1 MTTALA
7 GAMLLGLATSPA
19 EAHPLGNFTRNL
31 YSGLTVSPDRVS
43 IDRVVDLAEIPAFQE
58 RQRIDADG
66 DGAVD
71 DAEAAGYRSQ
81 ACTAQAADLSV
92 STAGRRLPLT
102 VDSAALTFPVGA
114 GGLATLRLECT
125 LSTPLAGA
133 TQLDIDDHAFP
144 GRLGWHEI
152 TAVGDRV
159 TFTGADVPSTS
170 LSRRLTT
177 YPTDLL
183 QSPVDRRTA
192 RLRWRTGAAEAADGS
207 AVVGLDPVAAAAPR
221 GVDSA
226 TRAFSDLIGRQRLT
240 VAFTLIALILAM
252 ALGGLHAL
260 SPGHGKTLMAG
271 YLLGVGGRLRDAV
284 TIGLAVTVTHTAG
297 VLALGLLLVA
307 SARFAPERAYPWLGL
322 VSGLLAVAIG
332 ATLLRT
338 ALRRLRTAS
347 AAGRRQAG
355 EHTHRHQGPPSL
367 VATVARSTLREGP
380 GTHPDR
386 HEIALHEG
394 VRPEHPRDLAVD
406 GDTDGEHVHDHG
418 PHGHTHVVPAGR
430 VGLLGLISLGL
441 AGGMVPS
448 PSAIV
453 VLLAGFSQE
462 RAWFG
467 LALVAAYGVGMAL
480 TLVCTGLALVRVG
493 ALLSRMSSRRGHG
506 RLASLAAR
514 LPVAAAWAV
523 LLTGGYLVI
532 NAATSI

>member
-1 MTTALA
+1 
-7 GAMLLGLATSPA
+7 MLLGLATSA
-19 EAHPLGNFTRNL
+19 AADAHPLGNFTRNL
-31 YSGLTVSPDRVS
+31 YTGLTVSPDRVS

-58 RQRIDADG
+58 RQRMDADG
-66 DGAVD
+66 DGVVD
-71 DAEAAGYRSQ
+71 DAEAAGYRRQ

-102 VDSAALTFPVGA
+102 VDSATLTFPGGA
-114 GGLATLRLECT
+114 GGLATLRLECR
-125 LSTPLAGA
+125 LSTPSAGA
-133 TQLDIDDHAFP
+133 TQLDVDDHAFT

-152 TAVGDRV
+152 TAVGDGV
-159 TFTGADVPSTS
+159 AFVGSDVPSTS

-177 YPTDLL
+177 YPADLL

-192 RLRWRTGAAEAADGS
+192 RLHWRSAGAAAAADGS
-207 AVVGLDPVAAAAPR
+207 AVVGLDPVTAAAPR

-226 TRAFSDLIGRQRLT
+226 TRAFTDLIGRQRLT
-240 VAFTLIALILAM
+240 VTFTLIALLLAM

-271 YLLGVGGRLRDAV
+271 YLLGVGGRVRDAV

-297 VLALGLLLVA
+297 VLALGLLLAA
-307 SARFAPERAYPWLGL
+307 SAQFAPERAYPWLGL
-322 VSGLLAVAIG
+322 VSGLLAVGIG

-347 AAGRRQAG
+347 AVGRRQAG
-355 EHTHRHQGPPSL
+355 KPARRHPEPASL
-367 VATVARSTLREGP
+367 VTTAAGSAIREGP
-380 GTHPDR
+380 GTRPQRPDGALDEDARHDHPPA
-386 HEIALHEG
+386 HE
-394 VRPEHPRDLAVD
+394 VD
-406 GDTDGEHVHDHG
+406 SDTNGEHVHDHG
-418 PHGHTHVVPAGR
+418 PHGHTHAVPARR
-430 VGLLGLISLGL
+430 VGLLGLLWLGL

-453 VLLAGFSQE
+453 VLLAGFAQH

-480 TLVCTGLALVRVG
+480 TLVCTGLVLVRAG

-514 LPVAAAWAV
+514 LPVAAACAV
-523 LLTGGYLVI
+523 LLTGGYLVV
-532 NAATSI
+532 NAATGI